1 MRLVAEMVVGR
12 VACRVLWSRSRGRW
26 SSGVMSALWLYDGH
40 EHSMARAFCRFGSG
54 WKSCCA
60 PSPPPPPLSPPLS
73 QHPPAS
79 FCIAVTPLTSPLAP
93 QLIAHI
99 RPNGIDGG

>member
-12 VACRVLWSRSRGRW
+12 VACRMLWSRSRGRW

-54 WKSCCA
+54 
-60 PSPPPPPLSPPLS
+60 
-73 QHPPAS
+73 
-79 FCIAVTPLTSPLAP
+79 
-93 QLIAHI
+93 
-99 RPNGIDGG
+99 